1 MNGHFALY
9 YLNNSFYS
17 IDDEIDIQIMEILAN
32 GDLSIKKIAD
42 KLGKAPSTV
51 AIHLKDLKDNGLLIS
66 RTAENDSRSTIYS
79 HADCELIA
87 TKRPPVDERDA
98 LEDTLDPVMKG
109 ELPLIRGIFKMF
121 FQQLENL
128 WLDAVPCTDP
138 VSMQIGKMIAERLQK
153 GDLFTVLAE
162 LRNFF
167 LGMNVGEMSFS
178 VSDTVSI
185 TVKDVDAHGE
195 MGKYLQG
202 KIISTISRTAMECCS
217 GKRMN
222 MNDLSWTGNDLT
234 VRYSFARF

>member
-42 KLGKAPSTV
+42 RLGKAPSTV

-66 RTAENDSRSTIYS
+66 RTAETDSRSTIYS
-79 HADCELIA
+79 HSDCELIA

-98 LEDTLDPVMKG
+98 LEDTLDPVMNG
-109 ELPLIRGIFKMF
+109 EISLIRGIFKMF

-185 TVKDVDAHGE
+185 TMKDVDAHGE

-202 KIISTISRTAMECCS
+202 KIISTISRTAMEYCS

>member
-42 KLGKAPSTV
+42 RLGKAPSTV

-79 HADCELIA
+79 HSDCELIA

-98 LEDTLDPVMKG
+98 LEDTLDPVMNG
-109 ELPLIRGIFKMF
+109 EISLIRGIFKMF

-128 WLDAVPCTDP
+128 WLDAVPSTDP

-202 KIISTISRTAMECCS
+202 KIISTISRTAMEYCS

>member
-9 YLNNSFYS
+9 FMNNSFYS
-17 IDDEIDIQIMEILAN
+17 VDDEMDIQIMEILAN
-32 GDLSIKKIAD
+32 GELSIKKIAD
-42 KLGKAPSTV
+42 KLNKAPSTV
-51 AIHLKDLKDNGLLIS
+51 AIHLRELKDNGLLIS
-66 RTAENDSRSTIYS
+66 KVSDTDSRSTIYS
-79 HADCELIA
+79 HSDCELIA
-87 TKRPPVDERDA
+87 YKRQPVDERDA
-98 LEDTLDPVMKG
+98 LEDTLEPVMNG
-109 ELPLIRGIFKMF
+109 ELSLIRGIFKMF

-138 VSMQIGKMIAERLQK
+138 VSMQIGKTIADRLQK

-167 LGMNVGEMSFS
+167 EGMKVGEMSFS

-195 MGKYLQG
+195 MGRYLQG
-202 KIISTISRTAMECCS
+202 KIISTISKTAMEQCS

>member
-9 YLNNSFYS
+9 FMNNSFYS
-17 IDDEIDIQIMEILAN
+17 VDDEMDIQIMEILAN
-32 GDLSIKKIAD
+32 GELSIKKIAD
-42 KLGKAPSTV
+42 KLNKAPSTV
-51 AIHLKDLKDNGLLIS
+51 AIHLRELKDNGLLIS
-66 RTAENDSRSTIYS
+66 KVSDTDSRSTIYS
-79 HADCELIA
+79 QSDCELIA
-87 TKRPPVDERDA
+87 YKRQPVDERDA
-98 LEDTLDPVMKG
+98 LEDTLEPVMNG
-109 ELPLIRGIFKMF
+109 EISLIRGILKMF

-138 VSMQIGKMIAERLQK
+138 VSMQIGKTIADRLQK

-167 LGMNVGEMSFS
+167 ERMKAGEMSFS

-202 KIISTISRTAMECCS
+202 RIISTISKAAMEQCS

>member
-42 KLGKAPSTV
+42 RLGKAPSTV

-79 HADCELIA
+79 HSGCELIA

-128 WLDAVPCTDP
+128 WLDAVPSTDP

-167 LGMNVGEMSFS
+167 MGMNVGEMSFS

>member
-9 YLNNSFYS
+9 FMNNSFYS
-17 IDDEIDIQIMEILAN
+17 VDDEMDIQIMEILAN
-32 GDLSIKKIAD
+32 GELSIKKIAD
-42 KLGKAPSTV
+42 KLNKAPSTV
-51 AIHLKDLKDNGLLIS
+51 AIHLRELKDNGLLIS
-66 RTAENDSRSTIYS
+66 KVSDTDSRSTIYS
-79 HADCELIA
+79 QSDCELIA
-87 TKRPPVDERDA
+87 YKRQPVDERDA
-98 LEDTLDPVMKG
+98 LEDTLEPVMSG
-109 ELPLIRGIFKMF
+109 ELSLIRGIVKMF

-138 VSMQIGKMIAERLQK
+138 VSMQIGKTIADRLQK

-167 LGMNVGEMSFS
+167 ERMKAGEMSFS

-185 TVKDVDAHGE
+185 TVKDVDAYGE

-202 KIISTISRTAMECCS
+202 RIISTISKAAMEQCS

>member
-42 KLGKAPSTV
+42 RLGKAPSTV

-79 HADCELIA
+79 HSDCELIA

-98 LEDTLDPVMKG
+98 LEDTLDPVMNG
-109 ELPLIRGIFKMF
+109 EISLIRGIFKMF

-185 TVKDVDAHGE
+185 TMKDVDAHGE

-202 KIISTISRTAMECCS
+202 KIISTISRTAMEYCS

>member
-42 KLGKAPSTV
+42 RLGKAPSTV

-79 HADCELIA
+79 HSGCELIA

-153 GDLFTVLAE
+153 GDLFTVLTE

>member
-9 YLNNSFYS
+9 FMNNSFYS
-17 IDDEIDIQIMEILAN
+17 VDDEMDIQIMEILAN
-32 GDLSIKKIAD
+32 GELSIKKIAD
-42 KLGKAPSTV
+42 KLNKAPSTV
-51 AIHLKDLKDNGLLIS
+51 AIHLRELKDNGLLIS
-66 RTAENDSRSTIYS
+66 KVSDTDSRSTIYS
-79 HADCELIA
+79 QSDCELIA
-87 TKRPPVDERDA
+87 YKRQPVDERDA
-98 LEDTLDPVMKG
+98 LEDTLEPVMNG
-109 ELPLIRGIFKMF
+109 ELPLIRGIVKMF

-138 VSMQIGKMIAERLQK
+138 VSMQIGKTIADRLQK

-167 LGMNVGEMSFS
+167 ERMKAGEMSFS

-202 KIISTISRTAMECCS
+202 RIISTISKAAMEQCS

>member
-9 YLNNSFYS
+9 FMNNSFYS
-17 IDDEIDIQIMEILAN
+17 VDDEMDIQIMEILAN
-32 GDLSIKKIAD
+32 GELSIKKIAD
-42 KLGKAPSTV
+42 KLNKAPSTV
-51 AIHLKDLKDNGLLIS
+51 AIHLRELKDNGLLIS
-66 RTAENDSRSTIYS
+66 KVSETDSRSTIYS
-79 HADCELIA
+79 HSDCELIA
-87 TKRPPVDERDA
+87 YKRQPVDERDA
-98 LEDTLDPVMKG
+98 LEDTLEPVMNG
-109 ELPLIRGIFKMF
+109 ELSLIRGIFKMF

-138 VSMQIGKMIAERLQK
+138 VSMQIGKTIAERLQK

-167 LGMNVGEMSFS
+167 EGMKVGEMSFS

-195 MGKYLQG
+195 MGRYLQG
-202 KIISTISRTAMECCS
+202 KIISTISKTAMEQCS

>member
-9 YLNNSFYS
+9 FMNNSFYS
-17 IDDEIDIQIMEILAN
+17 VDDEMDIQIMEILAN
-32 GDLSIKKIAD
+32 GELSIKKIAD
-42 KLGKAPSTV
+42 RLNKAPSTV
-51 AIHLKDLKDNGLLIS
+51 AIHLRELKDNGLLIS
-66 RTAENDSRSTIYS
+66 KVSDTDSRSTIYS
-79 HADCELIA
+79 HSDCELIA
-87 TKRPPVDERDA
+87 YKRQPVDERDA
-98 LEDTLDPVMKG
+98 LEDTLEPVMNG
-109 ELPLIRGIFKMF
+109 ELSLIRGIFKMF

-138 VSMQIGKMIAERLQK
+138 VSMQIGKTIAERLQK
-153 GDLFTVLAE
+153 GDLFTVLSE

-167 LGMNVGEMSFS
+167 EGMKVGEMSFS

-195 MGKYLQG
+195 MGRYLQG
-202 KIISTISRTAMECCS
+202 KIISTISKTAMEQCS

-234 VRYSFARF
+234 VSYSFARF

>member
-9 YLNNSFYS
+9 FMNNSFYS
-17 IDDEIDIQIMEILAN
+17 IDDEMDIQIMEILAN

-42 KLGKAPSTV
+42 KLNKAPSTV
-51 AIHLKDLKDNGLLIS
+51 AIHLRELKDNGLLIS
-66 RTAENDSRSTIYS
+66 KVSDTDSRSTIYS
-79 HADCELIA
+79 HSDCELIA
-87 TKRPPVDERDA
+87 YKRPPVSERDA
-98 LEDTLDPVMKG
+98 LEDTLDPVMNG
-109 ELPLIRGIFKMF
+109 ELSLIRGIFKMF

-138 VSMQIGKMIAERLQK
+138 VSMQIGKMIADRLQK

-162 LRNFF
+162 LRTFF
-167 LGMNVGEMSFS
+167 TRMNVGEMSFS

-195 MGKYLQG
+195 MGRYLQG
-202 KIISTISRTAMECCS
+202 KIISTISKTAMEQCS